1 VIVTQQQLGPDGERI
16 SQLLSFPQRYEYKYV
31 VDLHCASEL
40 RSVVRLFLPPDPYA
54 ADRPGFAYPICSLY
68 LDTEDMR
75 LYRQSLTG
83 EKTRFKL
90 RLRSYSDDPDS
101 LVQLEIKRRLDRV
114 VQKRR
119 VALTRRQ
126 IDLFAAKSTNGWTNG
141 IPETVLRELERF
153 ADHTRLA
160 SARPLLKV
168 RYLREAYESPAEPLR
183 ITFDTEVEHALSL
196 DWNLC
201 LEDPRWKPT
210 PLPERNAMEP
220 VPQREDR
227 GAFVIF
233 EIKFTDVFP
242 SWIQDLVRRFGLE
255 PRSVPKYALSLDEL
269 LRATSARG
277 VSDAGFRVPR
287 RVG

>member
-1 VIVTQQQLGPDGERI
+1 MIGTQPQRAPDGRI
-16 SQLLSFPQRYEYKYV
+16 GLILRFPQRYEYKYL
-31 VDLHCASEL
+31 VDPRCAAEL
-40 RSVVRLFLPPDPYA
+40 RSVVQLFLPHDPYA
-54 ADRPGFAYPICSLY
+54 AGHTDSAYPICSLY

-90 RLRSYSDDPDS
+90 RLRTYSDEPDS
-101 LVQLEIKRRLDRV
+101 LVQLEIKRRLDRI

-126 IDLFAAKSTNGWTNG
+126 IDLFADRGTNGWTKE
-141 IPETVLRELERF
+141 IPESVLRELELF

-183 ITFDTEVEHALSL
+183 ITFDTAVEHALSL
-196 DWNLC
+196 DWNL
-201 LEDPRWKPT
+201 LHDDRRWKST
-210 PLPERNAMEP
+210 PLPKLNITTPGRT
-220 VPQREDR
+220 RETC
-227 GAFVIF
+227 GAFVVF

-242 SWIQDLVRRFGLE
+242 SWIQDLVRRFDLE
-255 PRSVPKYALSLDEL
+255 PCSVPKYALSLDEL
-269 LRATSARG
+269 FRASSARA
-277 VSDAGFRVPR
+277 VSEAGFHVPR